1 MKRIKQIII
10 VFALMFSST
19 LTAQPATNS
28 DFEILKNLELF
39 EMVYKNIDLSYVDE
53 PNPGHLM
60 RVAIDAMLL
69 ELDPY
74 SRYIPESQIEEFK
87 LMTTGQYGGIG
98 CLIQQQ
104 GDHVVISNP
113 YEGWPAAKSG
123 LMAGDIL
130 IEIDGRN
137 VEQLNSEQVSDM
149 LTGAPGTTV
158 KIKIKRENE
167 LIEKSVVREEIKL
180 SPVPYKGMVTN
191 DVGYIKFISFT
202 QTAGADV
209 LNAFEELKKL
219 GMTKLIFD
227 LRGNG
232 GGLLIEAVKIVNMFV
247 EKGETIV
254 WMKGRSASDLTTW
267 TATLKPL
274 DLSIPIVVL
283 VDEGSASASEIVSG
297 ALQDLDRA
305 VIVGQTSYGKGL
317 VQRPLDL
324 KYNAK
329 VTITIAKYYT
339 PSGRCI
345 QKLDYTNR
353 SAGNQAASI
362 SDSLITKFKTKNGR
376 EVIDGRGIEP
386 DIVIP
391 IKNYSRLTM
400 MVVVNNIVF
409 DYATKFRIANPEIAS
424 AKEFTFTDA
433 MYADFITYVL
443 SKDFSYST
451 ASGDLMD
458 ELKKTAELENYFVD
472 AELEFKALYEKLKPS
487 KERDLAKFK
496 PELIEMLEDE
506 IIGRYYYEKGQIEHS
521 MISDPFILEAVKIL
535 NDSPR
540 YKQILKIQE

>member
-1 MKRIKQIII
+1 MKRIKRITI
-10 VFALMFSST
+10 VFALMLST
-19 LTAQPATNS
+19 TLSAQQPTNS

-39 EMVYKNIDLSYVDE
+39 EMVYKNIDMSYVDE

-104 GDHVVISNP
+104 GEHVVISNP

-130 IEIDGRN
+130 IEIDGKN
-137 VEQLNSEQVSDM
+137 VETLDSEQVSDM
-149 LTGAPGTTV
+149 LTGAPGSTV
-158 KIKIKRENE
+158 KIKVKRQNE
-167 LIEKSVVREEIKL
+167 FIEKSVVREEIKL

-202 QTAGADV
+202 QTAYADV
-209 LNAFEELKKL
+209 LSAFEELKKL

-254 WMKGRSASDLTTW
+254 WMKGRSASDITTW
-267 TATLKPL
+267 TATSKAL
-274 DLSIPIVVL
+274 DLAIPIVVL
-283 VDEGSASASEIVSG
+283 VDDGSASASEIVSG

-353 SAGNQAASI
+353 AAGNKATSI

-386 DIVIP
+386 DVTIP

-400 MVVVNNIVF
+400 MVVVNNIIF
-409 DYATKFRIANPEIAS
+409 DYATKFRVANESIAS
-424 AKEFTFTDA
+424 AKDFKFTDA
-433 MYADFITYVL
+433 MYADFTTYVL
-443 SKDFSYST
+443 GKDFTYST
-451 ASGDLMD
+451 ASGDIMD
-458 ELKKTAELENYFVD
+458 ELKKTAELENYFAD
-472 AELEFKALYEKLKPS
+472 AKVEFKALYEKLKPS

-521 MISDPFILEAVKIL
+521 MIGDPFILEAVKIL